1 MPTHPTEASNSGTQN
16 GQFFITILFY
26 SRRMLLLQLL
36 SPKYN
41 PIRKMRSLTL
51 AVTKLNYI
59 LAYRPENMLISN

>member
-1 MPTHPTEASNSGTQN
+1 
-16 GQFFITILFY
+16 
-26 SRRMLLLQLL
+26 MLLLQLL